1 MGIIDLGLNDKNE
14 NMLKYQP
21 MDLNKEDQIT
31 TEILKSFVSQ
41 FSKKELEPILKFD
54 PEPQSPAP
62 SDLPVL
68 ALNTYTFKTVL
79 SDYPDKDV
87 FVFFAGPACFNCNA
101 VWPSFEK
108 TVRAL
113 HEGSTSILFAYVDL
127 QYNELQEYAQVY
139 SFPTI
144 RLYPVNPEDPAK
156 RQVALN
162 YDQHADFAFFKEF
175 LE

>member
-1 MGIIDLGLNDKNE
+1 M
-14 NMLKYQP
+14 
-21 MDLNKEDQIT
+21 
-31 TEILKSFVSQ
+31 
-41 FSKKELEPILKFD
+41 
-54 PEPQSPAP
+54 
-62 SDLPVL
+62 L

-113 HEGSTSILFAYVDL
+113 HEGSKNLLFAYVDL
-127 QYNELQEYAQVY
+127 QYNELQDHAQVY
-139 SFPTI
+139 SFPTL
-144 RLYPVNPEDPAK
+144 RLYPVNPEEPDK

-162 YDQHADFAFFKEF
+162 YDQHADFTFFKSF
-175 LE
+175 LEQNVRGGEIVVDSRQLEVNVDEPETDQAKVSLEEPERQEEL